1 MYNQTQYGK
10 LIFGITLVFIAL
22 ILMFY
27 NEIKKSDPSGEIAAL
42 STAGAFVLLTL
53 LVYRLKVEVNA
64 QEIIISFGVGLIKK
78 RIQIKNIKSAE
89 EVKNKFW
96 YGWGIRYTPHGWLW
110 NISGYEA
117 VEISY
122 KNSDKKFRI
131 GCKNSAELKAAI
143 ERNMFNES

>member
-22 ILMFY
+22 ILIFY

-117 VEISY
+117 VELSFK
-122 KNSDKKFRI
+122 KNE
-131 GCKNSAELKAAI
+131 NLELVVLM
-143 ERNMFNES
+143 EQP